1 VTGPRVLLL
10 GATSEIGLAILKAMQ
25 LPAGAHVVLAGRDR
39 DGVMDA
45 AATLPKGVTW
55 AISPFDALEP
65 GTVERAIT
73 DAFKADPIDVVIPAF
88 GVLGDQA
95 QMERDPSAAD
105 ELLTVNV
112 VAQVRALLVAAACLR
127 QQRSGTLVVL
137 SSVAS
142 VRPRRANYVYGA
154 SKAALDACAR
164 GLADSLVGS
173 GVRVLL
179 VRPGFV
185 IGRMTHG
192 MKPAPLA
199 STPDQVG
206 TAVAKAMRSG
216 QSVVWVP
223 PQIRLFA
230 VAMRL
235 VPPPLWRRI
244 RR

>member
-1 VTGPRVLLL
+1 MTGPRVLLL
-10 GATSEIGLAILKAMQ
+10 GATSEIGLAIVRAMQ
-25 LPAGAHVVLAGRDR
+25 LPPGAHVVLAGRDR
-39 DGVMDA
+39 DGVIEA
-45 AATLPKGVTW
+45 AATLPEGVTW
-55 AISPFDALEP
+55 TISPFDALQPE
-65 GTVERAIT
+65 TVEHAIT
-73 DAFKADPIDVVIPAF
+73 EAFEADPIDVVIPAF
-88 GVLGDQA
+88 GLLGDQA
-95 QMERDPSAAD
+95 QMERQPATAD
-105 ELLTVNV
+105 DLLVVNV

-127 QQRSGTLVVL
+127 RQRSGTLVVL

-164 GLADSLVGS
+164 GLADSLAGS

-192 MKPAPLA
+192 MKPAPFA
-199 STPDQVG
+199 SKPEQVG

-216 QSVVWVP
+216 RSVVWVP

-230 VAMRL
+230 IAMRL
-235 VPPPLWRRI
+235 VPPPLWRQI